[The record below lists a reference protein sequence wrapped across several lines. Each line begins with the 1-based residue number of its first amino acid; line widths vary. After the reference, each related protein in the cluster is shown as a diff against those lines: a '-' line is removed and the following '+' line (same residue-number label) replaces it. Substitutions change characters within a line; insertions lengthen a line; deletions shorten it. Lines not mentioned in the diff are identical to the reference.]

1 MPINFFKQICKTESS
16 EINFGICDNLKNK
29 GAYID
34 ENNKSNWISIV
45 SNPDQKE
52 IEFYAIDNC
61 VEIRRANGEMESRC
75 DGVLKESS
83 NLIFVELKQR
93 ESGNWFKKGREQ
105 LTITIN
111 IFKIY
116 YNADSSTSIRAFVC
130 NSLRPRAH
138 SGRAVNIEKFFDDTG
153 YILKDQQEIEF

>member
-83 NLIFVELKQR
+83 NLQR
-93 ESGNWFKKGREQ
+93 
-105 LTITIN
+105 
-111 IFKIY
+111 
-116 YNADSSTSIRAFVC
+116 
-130 NSLRPRAH
+130 
-138 SGRAVNIEKFFDDTG
+138 
-153 YILKDQQEIEF
+153 